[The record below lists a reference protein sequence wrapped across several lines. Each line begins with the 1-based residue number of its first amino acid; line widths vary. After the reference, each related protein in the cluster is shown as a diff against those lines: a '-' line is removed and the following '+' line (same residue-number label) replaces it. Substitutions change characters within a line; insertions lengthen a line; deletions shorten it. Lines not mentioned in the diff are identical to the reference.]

1 MASASFG
8 RKGVEPGAAEPVRR
22 RATFLTP
29 PVAAP
34 APESSDPLAKARDAF
49 LASERARARDADDG
63 GVADGPSSVVRAGRT
78 VVVSGKSLGTAYVL
92 WFFLGGF
99 SAHRFYLGTPFTAI
113 AQVCLW
119 YISLMMLMVGNSI
132 AFYPLI
138 AGGLWILADAFLMP
152 RLRDAANEKLR
163 RRAEA
168 LQPEPIEALSS

>member
-8 RKGVEPGAAEPVRR
+8 RKGVEAGSVEPVRR
-22 RATFLTP
+22 RAAFLTP
-29 PVAAP
+29 PAAEP
-34 APESSDPLAKARDAF
+34 THEASDPLAKARQAF

-63 GVADGPSSVVRAGRT
+63 GAPEIGSSAARTNRAI
-78 VVVSGKSLGTAYVL
+78 VVSGKSLGTAYVL

-99 SAHRFYLGTPFTAI
+99 SAHRFYLNTPFTAI

-119 YISLMMLMVGNSI
+119 YISLMILMAGNGI
-132 AFYPLI
+132 AVYSLT
-138 AGGLWILADAFLMP
+138 AGGLWVLADAFLMP

-168 LQPEPIEALSS
+168 LQPEPVSP

>member
-8 RKGVEPGAAEPVRR
+8 RKGVESGSVEPVRR
-22 RATFLTP
+22 RAAFLTP
-29 PVAAP
+29 PAAALAQEP
-34 APESSDPLAKARDAF
+34 SDPLAKARLAF

-63 GVADGPSSVVRAGRT
+63 GASESGSSVTRPGRT
-78 VVVSGKSLGTAYVL
+78 IIVSGKSLGTAYVL

-99 SAHRFYLGTPFTAI
+99 SAHRFYLNTPLTAI

-119 YISLMMLMVGNSI
+119 YVSLMMLMAGNVV
-132 AFYPLI
+132 AFYPLV
-138 AGGLWILADAFLMP
+138 AGGLWVLADAFLMP

-168 LQPEPIEALSS
+168 LQPEFLSP

>member
-8 RKGVEPGAAEPVRR
+8 RKGLETGGVAPVRR
-22 RATFLTP
+22 RAAFLTP
-29 PVAAP
+29 PAAAP
-34 APESSDPLAKARDAF
+34 VHEQSDPLAKAREAF

-63 GVADGPSSVVRAGRT
+63 GASESSLSTPRSGQAI
-78 VVVSGKSLGTAYVL
+78 VVSGKSLGTAYVL

-99 SAHRFYLGTPFTAI
+99 SAHRFYLNTPLTAI

-119 YISLMMLMVGNSI
+119 YISLMLFMAGNAV
-132 AFYPLI
+132 AFYPLA
-138 AGGLWILADAFLMP
+138 AGGLWVLADAVLMP

-168 LQPEPIEALSS
+168 LRPEPVEALSS

>member
-1 MASASFG
+1 MASATFG

-29 PVAAP
+29 PAAAP

-63 GVADGPSSVVRAGRT
+63 GASDSPAAVRAGRT

-132 AFYPLI
+132 AFYPLT
-138 AGGLWILADAFLMP
+138 AGGLWILADAFLMS

-163 RRAEA
+163 RRAET
-168 LQPEPIEALSS
+168 LQPEPLEALSP

>member
-8 RKGVEPGAAEPVRR
+8 RKGVEPGGAEPVRR
-22 RATFLTP
+22 RATFLT
-29 PVAAP
+29 AP
-34 APESSDPLAKARDAF
+34 ATATDQGPSDPLAKARDAF

-63 GVADGPSSVVRAGRT
+63 GAPENASSATRPGRAI
-78 VVVSGKSLGTAYVL
+78 VVSGKSLGTAYVL

-99 SAHRFYLGTPFTAI
+99 SAHRFYLGTPLTAI

-119 YISLMMLMVGNSI
+119 YISLMMLMAGNGI
-132 AFYPLI
+132 AFYPLT
-138 AGGLWILADAFLMP
+138 AGGLWVLADAFLMP

-168 LQPEPIEALSS
+168 LQPEPVSP